1 MSRLIYDQVAQYF
14 SKLINLQMQWLAES
28 KYPQAANG
36 VSLHLNN
43 NVGGTDALWLSAITS
58 VHLEL

>member
-1 MSRLIYDQVAQYF
+1 
-14 SKLINLQMQWLAES
+14 MQWLAES

-36 VSLHLNN
+36 VSFHLNN
-43 NVGGTDALWLSAITS
+43 NVGGTDTLWLSAITC

>member
-1 MSRLIYDQVAQYF
+1 
-14 SKLINLQMQWLAES
+14 MQWLAES

-36 VSLHLNN
+36 VSFHLNN
-43 NVGGTDALWLSAITS
+43 NVAGTDTLWLSAITC